1 MLTKYRLQLV
11 LLVILFG
18 SLTFKVNNAF
28 DSLPSA
34 RAFVS
39 NWLNHDWYLSQFVPY
54 RFLFNIP
61 VGSLYKL
68 TNFWFTFFSTKFV
81 LFCAFTFV
89 LARIYEKLNVSL
101 LVLIISFTYFLNNQ
115 SLVAMEWIVGD
126 SDAKPVAY
134 ILFFFALKDFISNK
148 LSPKTFFLL
157 GLSASFH
164 VLVGGYLSIT
174 FFLALL
180 FFKIIPKVKWILAF
194 LLGSSIALYAVFY
207 ELGQESV
214 HLADQI
220 YIFTRLSHHL
230 VPEWDVNRWLWKYVL
245 FNGFLIWGYLKKDE
259 VWKRFISLALI
270 TNIFWIMGLVVY
282 YLGYHHLLKY
292 YFFRVPDSL
301 IPFTSYL
308 VITSLLL
315 EKVPSKF
322 KEHKAL
328 IPLVFIIFSFRFSG
342 QLFDFWDKQKS
353 YPTKE
358 IYSWIDQNVASDA
371 VILANPSATNFFA
384 HTNRSIYVSYKHLP
398 QIKEFL
404 IQYHR
409 RLEFVLG

>member
-1 MLTKYRLQLV
+1 
-11 LLVILFG
+11 
-18 SLTFKVNNAF
+18 
-28 DSLPSA
+28 
-34 RAFVS
+34 
-39 NWLNHDWYLSQFVPY
+39 
-54 RFLFNIP
+54 
-61 VGSLYKL
+61 
-68 TNFWFTFFSTKFV
+68 
-81 LFCAFTFV
+81 FTFV

-148 LSPKTFFLL
+148 LSSKTFFLL

-207 ELGQESV
+207 ELGQAGV
-214 HLADQI
+214 PLADQI

-230 VPEWDVNRWLWKYVL
+230 VPDWDVNRWLWKYVL

-328 IPLVFIIFSFRFSG
+328 IPLVFIIFFFS
-342 QLFDFWDKQKS
+342 L
-353 YPTKE
+353 
-358 IYSWIDQNVASDA
+358 
-371 VILANPSATNFFA
+371 
-384 HTNRSIYVSYKHLP
+384 
-398 QIKEFL
+398 
-404 IQYHR
+404 
-409 RLEFVLG
+409 